1 MCRQP
6 LALVSSLKMRRETT
20 IMKTKEVEED
30 NEKASKKVE
39 KEEEC
44 DEY

>member
-1 MCRQP
+1 
-6 LALVSSLKMRRETT
+6 
-20 IMKTKEVEED
+20 MKTKEVEED

-44 DEY
+44 DEYWGKLRAGTQA

>member
-6 LALVSSLKMRRETT
+6 LALVSSLKTRRET
-20 IMKTKEVEED
+20 IMKRKEVEED
-30 NEKASKKVE
+30 NEKASKVE